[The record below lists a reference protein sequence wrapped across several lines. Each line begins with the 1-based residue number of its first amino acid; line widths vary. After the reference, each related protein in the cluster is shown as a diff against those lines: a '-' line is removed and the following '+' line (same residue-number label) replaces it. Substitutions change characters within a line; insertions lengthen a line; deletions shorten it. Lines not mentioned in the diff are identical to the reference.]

1 MAQALGGVWKAVK
14 SVETGLQPPVVWKPA
29 NQVAYAVLMAVWL
42 AQAVID
48 AGAGQLTLKA
58 GCAATVKVDE
68 QDVEL
73 LQSSVAVKLIVTVTS

>member
-1 MAQALGGVWKAVK
+1 MIVTVTFWLAQALGGVWKAAKLVD
-14 SVETGLQPPVVWKPA
+14 VGLQPPEVWKPA

-42 AQAVID
+42 AQAVMD

-68 QDVEL
+68 QEVV
-73 LQSSVAVKLIVTVTS
+73 LQSSVAV

>member
-1 MAQALGGVWKAVK
+1 M
-14 SVETGLQPPVVWKPA
+14 VWKPA
-29 NQVAYAVLMAVWL
+29 NQVAYAVLMADWP

-68 QDVEL
+68 QEVE
-73 LQSSVAVKLIVTVTS
+73 LQSSVAV